1 MENQGFGIRS
11 RKKKD
16 GNVLKVSSDAKVK
29 EGIEESEVGEKVGEE
44 EEGNRKVKKKRKV
57 KRRRRRKRRCRTR

>member
-1 MENQGFGIRS
+1 MEHQGFGIRS

-29 EGIEESEVGEKVGEE
+29 EGIEESEAVEKVEE
-44 EEGNRKVKKKRKV
+44 EKEGNGKRKKKRKV
-57 KRRRRRKRRCRTR
+57 KRRRRRKRSCRTR

>member
-1 MENQGFGIRS
+1 MDYVENVKRIVEHQGFGIRR

-29 EGIEESEVGEKVGEE
+29 KGIEESEAVEKVEE
-44 EEGNRKVKKKRKV
+44 EKEGNGKVTKKRNS
-57 KRRRRRKRRCRTR
+57 